1 MYTLVFFGWMFVS
14 LLGFGVDETLDPDR
28 LALLPLTRRQL
39 IVGLLGASC
48 VGIGPAATLIALMGS
63 MVRGG
68 RGAWP
73 VQVLLAVLLEFGLC
87 LTVARALT
95 TGLARLLRSRKLRD
109 VSAIVLGLIGGTA
122 GVLGQLPRLLGRSLT
137 SHAALVAAN
146 ALRWLPPGMAGR
158 AVVDAR
164 AGRSLAAA
172 FELAAAG
179 VFLLALLGLW
189 SVNLDRLLTTVVPS
203 SALRGRRELRR
214 TQPSLFPSV
223 ARFLPRTRIG
233 AVAAKELRL
242 LWREPLSRSQR
253 FLSGVF
259 AVGAV
264 VAIGILPDLRH
275 PQVVL
280 GTAGLL
286 WWFNMPSVNQF
297 AIDRASYWMNVA
309 SSGDPRDDLIGK
321 NVAGIL
327 LHIPTFVVVAFG
339 ASALTGGWSYVPL
352 AACLG
357 VAVLGCQLGVGNVT
371 SVRLAQPLPES
382 ATNPWATRSGHGLST
397 GLLLLG
403 AFLVSGLLLAPVAGL
418 VAAGVASSS
427 VLLWIAAPVSVAY
440 GGLAYAIGLRI
451 AGSWLRGHQP
461 ELLAELSPNRAA

>member
-1 MYTLVFFGWMFVS
+1 
-14 LLGFGVDETLDPDR
+14 
-28 LALLPLTRRQL
+28 
-39 IVGLLGASC
+39 
-48 VGIGPAATLIALMGS
+48 
-63 MVRGG
+63 
-68 RGAWP
+68 
-73 VQVLLAVLLEFGLC
+73 
-87 LTVARALT
+87 
-95 TGLARLLRSRKLRD
+95 
-109 VSAIVLGLIGGTA
+109 
-122 GVLGQLPRLLGRSLT
+122 
-137 SHAALVAAN
+137 
-146 ALRWLPPGMAGR
+146 GMAGR

-233 AVAAKELRL
+233 AVAA
-242 LWREPLSRSQR
+242 
-253 FLSGVF
+253 
-259 AVGAV
+259 
-264 VAIGILPDLRH
+264 
-275 PQVVL
+275 
-280 GTAGLL
+280 
-286 WWFNMPSVNQF
+286 
-297 AIDRASYWMNVA
+297 
-309 SSGDPRDDLIGK
+309 
-321 NVAGIL
+321 
-327 LHIPTFVVVAFG
+327 
-339 ASALTGGWSYVPL
+339 SALTGGWSYVPL

-418 VAAGVASSS
+418 V
-427 VLLWIAAPVSVAY
+427 
-440 GGLAYAIGLRI
+440 
-451 AGSWLRGHQP
+451 
-461 ELLAELSPNRAA
+461 